1 MPVGE
6 FATPAPADLNVWF
19 ALTQSVHPQNASAL
33 RWFHQ
38 QEIKSVA
45 FCRTTQLGLLRLLT
59 QSPSM
64 SGYPCTQREAWSV
77 VDRLLADPKI
87 LFLEEPGRLD
97 ETLRRISNRDE
108 VSPQRWT
115 DDYLAAFAEA
125 SNLKLVTFDRALA
138 GRVPSSILLTP

>member
-1 MPVGE
+1 
-6 FATPAPADLNVWF
+6 
-19 ALTQSVHPQNASAL
+19 
-33 RWFHQ
+33 
-38 QEIKSVA
+38 
-45 FCRTTQLGLLRLLT
+45 
-59 QSPSM
+59 M
-64 SGYPCTQREAWSV
+64 SGSPCTQREAWSV